1 MILQSEHYLLVS
13 INNWLLNIEKVEELC
28 PPPPPTLQ
36 SGGAIATL
44 PQFLPPVNA
53 L

>member
-13 INNWLLNIEKVEELC
+13 INNWLLNIEKVEELG
-28 PPPPPTLQ
+28 PPPPTLQ